1 MRSRFERRE
10 QEYHMISD
18 DTSKTSPVPSPPYS
32 LFRHGAAAAFFYMS
46 FVLTVVLWGLP
57 IFFIGT
63 GGGTAVLRYNS
74 YFGVDLTGALWQT
87 LLVPAVTTFFFLI
100 NTVLA
105 LVFIR
110 RRVFVPGTLLMVA
123 SFFLHVAAL
132 IVVSA
137 LILVN

>member
-1 MRSRFERRE
+1 
-10 QEYHMISD
+10 MISD
-18 DTSKTSPVPSPPYS
+18 DTSKTSPVSSPSHS
-32 LFRHGAAAAFFYMS
+32 LFRHGVAAAFFYMS

-63 GGGTAVLRYNS
+63 GDGTAVLRYNS

-110 RRVFVPGTLLMVA
+110 SRVFAPGRLLMVT
-123 SFFLHVAAL
+123 SFFLHIAAL